1 MAKPSEG
8 LRKVTGKKYLE
19 ILEADDDV
27 KHSGMKVSIS
37 RE

>member
-1 MAKPSEG
+1 MTKLSEG

-19 ILEADDDV
+19 ILEADDV

>member
-1 MAKPSEG
+1 MDKLSEG
-8 LRKVTGKKYLE
+8 LRTLTGKKYLE
-19 ILEADDDV
+19 ILEADDV